1 MKTKAPK
8 SSSAEELQ
16 FELKY
21 CERCGGL
28 WLRPAG
34 GGQVY
39 CEACGRAMAELPLAS
54 YDRGTGGARMPI
66 GPGWD
71 ADSEVESYEEYDL
84 DFDELEYGDL
94 DFEGLDFDAAE
105 GVA

>member
-1 MKTKAPK
+1 MKTMARE
-8 SSSAEELQ
+8 SNAANELQ

-39 CEACGRAMAELPLAS
+39 CLACGRAMAELPAATYTKSGVGRPRL
-54 YDRGTGGARMPI
+54 PQ
-66 GPGWD
+66 GPRWGMD
-71 ADSEVESYEEYDL
+71 DSEVESYEEEEYD
-84 DFDELEYGDL
+84 
-94 DFEGLDFDAAE
+94 GLDFDAAG

>member
-1 MKTKAPK
+1 MRTKCGSGGKAARK
-8 SSSAEELQ
+8 LS

-34 GGQVY
+34 GAQIY
-39 CEACGRAMAELPLAS
+39 CVGCAGAVAQMPPVSRIPEAE
-54 YDRGTGGARMPI
+54 
-66 GPGWD
+66 
-71 ADSEVESYEEYDL
+71 SEEE
-84 DFDELEYGDL
+84 EAIWKVRKSAG
-94 DFEGLDFDAAE
+94 

>member
-1 MKTKAPK
+1 MKGKAK
-8 SSSAEELQ
+8 GSNTNELQ

-34 GGQVY
+34 GGQIY
-39 CEACGRAMAELPLAS
+39 CMACGREMAKLPPPSREPETAQLP
-54 YDRGTGGARMPI
+54 RGPRWGAD
-66 GPGWD
+66 D
-71 ADSEVESYEEYDL
+71 A
-84 DFDELEYGDL
+84 
-94 DFEGLDFDAAE
+94 DFEGFEEDEGFDLDASG

>member
-1 MKTKAPK
+1 MEGKNEN
-8 SSSAEELQ
+8 SSPANELQ

-34 GGQVY
+34 GKQIY
-39 CEACGRAMAELPLAS
+39 CVACGRAMADLPSSSTERAS
-54 YDRGTGGARMPI
+54 ARMSQGPRWATEDGDI
-66 GPGWD
+66 GGYD
-71 ADSEVESYEEYDL
+71 GDEGIDL
-84 DFDELEYGDL
+84 DGA
-94 DFEGLDFDAAE
+94 G

>member
-1 MKTKAPK
+1 MKTMARE
-8 SSSAEELQ
+8 SSPANELQ

-39 CEACGRAMAELPLAS
+39 CVACGRAMAELPAATCS
-54 YDRGTGGARMPI
+54 RGGPRLPQGGH
-66 GPGWD
+66 G
-71 ADSEVESYEEYDL
+71 
-84 DFDELEYGDL
+84 
-94 DFEGLDFDAAE
+94 
-105 GVA
+105 

>member
-1 MKTKAPK
+1 MKTREQN
-8 SSSAEELQ
+8 SRSVNELQ

-39 CEACGRAMAELPLAS
+39 CLACGRQMAELPS
-54 YDRGTGGARMPI
+54 PSKEPETARMCQ
-66 GPGWD
+66 GPRWGAD
-71 ADSEVESYEEYDL
+71 DSE
-84 DFDELEYGDL
+84 LEGYS
-94 DFEGLDFDAAE
+94 GLDGIDLGPVG

>member
-1 MKTKAPK
+1 MNTKAREIG
-8 SSSAEELQ
+8 SGNELQ

-28 WLRPAG
+28 WLRPMG

-39 CEACGRAMAELPLAS
+39 CVACGRAMAELPPAS
-54 YDRGTGGARMPI
+54 YTRDGVDSPRLPQ
-66 GPGWD
+66 GPRWGLD
-71 ADSEVESYEEYDL
+71 DSDVESYEEEEYD
-84 DFDELEYGDL
+84 D
-94 DFEGLDFDAAE
+94 LDFDAAG

>member
-1 MKTKAPK
+1 MRTEKED
-8 SSSAEELQ
+8 SGSAKEVS

-34 GGQVY
+34 GGQIY
-39 CEACGRAMAELPLAS
+39 CAGCAREMKLLPAAS
-54 YDRGTGGARMPI
+54 NRLDSARVCEGPEWGGEPD
-66 GPGWD
+66 G
-71 ADSEVESYEEYDL
+71 YEIYEGDEEIDL
-84 DFDELEYGDL
+84 DAMG
-94 DFEGLDFDAAE
+94 

>member
-1 MKTKAPK
+1 MKSKK
-8 SSSAEELQ
+8 QNSGSANDSQ

-34 GGQVY
+34 GAHIY
-39 CEACGRAMAELPLAS
+39 CVACGRAMAELPSSSTERAS
-54 YDRGTGGARMPI
+54 ARMSQ
-66 GPGWD
+66 GPRWAAEDGD
-71 ADSEVESYEEYDL
+71 IEEYGGNEGIDL
-84 DFDELEYGDL
+84 D
-94 DFEGLDFDAAE
+94 AAG

>member
-1 MKTKAPK
+1 MKGKAGE
-8 SSSAEELQ
+8 SSSGNELQ

-28 WLRPAG
+28 WLRPVG

-39 CEACGRAMAELPLAS
+39 CVVCAGAMGELP
-54 YDRGTGGARMPI
+54 RGPHKMESARLPRRMRWGAAVNFE
-66 GPGWD
+66 G
-71 ADSEVESYEEYDL
+71 YEEYEGQDL
-84 DFDELEYGDL
+84 DGA
-94 DFEGLDFDAAE
+94 G

>member
-1 MKTKAPK
+1 MKSKK
-8 SSSAEELQ
+8 EENRCGSELQ

-39 CEACGRAMAELPLAS
+39 CAACAREMAQLPPASKEPETARMSTGPNWGTDQNDYEGYEDENELDLDAE
-54 YDRGTGGARMPI
+54 GGA
-66 GPGWD
+66 
-71 ADSEVESYEEYDL
+71 A
-84 DFDELEYGDL
+84 
-94 DFEGLDFDAAE
+94 
-105 GVA
+105 

>member
-1 MKTKAPK
+1 MKNKAREG
-8 SSSAEELQ
+8 SSGNELQ

-28 WLRPAG
+28 WLRPVG

-39 CEACGRAMAELPLAS
+39 CVACGRAMGELPPLPRKAS
-54 YDRGTGGARMPI
+54 APRMPR
-66 GPGWD
+66 GPEGGSPND
-71 ADSEVESYEEYDL
+71 FESYEEDDGLDL
-84 DFDELEYGDL
+84 D
-94 DFEGLDFDAAE
+94 AAG